1 MKIKNYIFLTPLIFI
16 TLSCKGLYFFKSNN
30 DISEN
35 ALTIPKSMTN
45 LLVLKFM
52 IQYAGAMTKLI
63 LIFAMQS
70 AKVLLIGQKALVIK
84 NLF

>member
-35 ALTIPKSMTN
+35 CIDDSKIN
-45 LLVLKFM
+45 D
-52 IQYAGAMTKLI
+52 Q
-63 LIFAMQS
+63 FACIEIYDPVCGCNDKTYPNFCCAERQGVADWS
-70 AKVLLIGQKALVIK
+70 KGTCD
-84 NLF
+84 

>member
-52 IQYAGAMTKLI
+52 IQYVGAMTKLI

>member
-35 ALTIPKSMTN
+35 CIDDSKINDQFACIE
-45 LLVLKFM
+45 FM
-52 IQYAGAMTKLI
+52 IQYVGAMTKLI